1 MHTIK
6 KLILIT
12 LLFCYSAC
20 IYAWDSTGHRVIA
33 AIAYD
38 NLTPAA
44 KMRADA
50 LTQILD
56 PGYPALQRFLYVSA
70 LPDKWRNN
78 QRETRAWHFYSTPW
92 TTDHSATKTAPT
104 PNLITSL
111 NQNIEILKA
120 SANINQQATAFA
132 FVLHLLGDAHQP
144 LHCINR
150 FSEKYPKGDHGGNAV
165 KISSNYADNL
175 HTWWDRG
182 VRLLIPKKSYPLR
195 TREITK
201 LATRL
206 QQQYPQH
213 DFKNSIMDANISE
226 WVRNCSELATTVAY
240 HLPPSNRFNNAYRTA
255 AKQVIETQ
263 LTLAGYRLASLLNDT
278 FK

>member
-1 MHTIK
+1 MI
-6 KLILIT
+6 KLILIVFI
-12 LLFCYSAC
+12 FCYSAC

-44 KMRADA
+44 KAHADE

-56 PGYPALQRFLYVSA
+56 PGYPPLQRFLYVSA

-78 QRETRAWHFYSTPW
+78 RRETSSWHFYDSPW
-92 TTDHSATKTAPT
+92 TTDHSATKAAPT
-104 PNLITSL
+104 PNLMSSL
-111 NQNIEILKA
+111 NQNIEILKT
-120 SANINQQATAFA
+120 SSNIPQQANAFA
-132 FVLHLLGDAHQP
+132 FVLHLVGDAHQP

-206 QQQYPQH
+206 QQQYPQT
-213 DFKNSIMDANISE
+213 DFKNSINDSNISE
-226 WVRNCSELATTVAY
+226 WVHNCSELAKTTAY
-240 HLPPSNRFNNAYRTA
+240 NLPPSNRLNKAYKTA
-255 AKQVIETQ
+255 AKQVVETQ
-263 LTLAGYRLASLLNDT
+263 LMLAGYRLAFILNET